1 MSDRLWGFF
10 HHISQRII
18 RAAVTEAT
26 RPGQPALSRMYSAAG
41 GGGGRIGV
49 NSMTER
55 SSPPEELISQEC
67 DGQAIIATGT
77 LFSSLGLLAGCRE
90 EYKHDTSTTSTT
102 YFAAFFRGGE
112 PLTTEAFF
120 EAQIAPE
127 NCSSVIKR
135 RPSSPPLLTC
145 LFSLPPPTRF
155 LPSLQNEE
163 RKKEEER
170 ILLSSVEE
178 EFKL

>member
-1 MSDRLWGFF
+1 MARQSLP
-10 HHISQRII
+10 Q
-18 RAAVTEAT
+18 A
-26 RPGQPALSRMYSAAG
+26 PCSAAWG
-41 GGGGRIGV
+41 CWQDAGK
-49 NSMTER
+49 NTNMTPA
-55 SSPPEELISQEC
+55 PPQPPILQH
-67 DGQAIIATGT
+67 
-77 LFSSLGLLAGCRE
+77 FSG
-90 EYKHDTSTTSTT
+90 
-102 YFAAFFRGGE
+102 GGE